1 MINIQPLSQ
10 MDPAWK
16 NKRLGNDTITIGKFG
31 CLLTS
36 MTMVANSY
44 GFKET
49 PDTLNDKM
57 KAAGGFQG
65 ALVIPAAMPNALPG
79 IIYRNFIQC
88 RNQPAPVVEI
98 DAALAAGKPVIIE
111 VDYSPAQGLQNHW
124 VVLYARQGEDY
135 LIRDPWPYPPEK
147 KEVTLTSRYGFA
159 GDVRDIIQ
167 GAVWIDSGGVAQ
179 PPKPKPAPKPIPA
192 TGYAVYAA
200 VDGLALRTDPFVGD
214 NLIKRV
220 PLNAKLI
227 VTEPVGAAKE
237 KIGTINQWLKVQDTD
252 EGYEGYAAAWYV
264 AAAPQSAPLPEPA
277 VPEKPPAGQ
286 PAGLHLYT
294 VIDGLALRSQPAIS
308 VANLIKFL
316 PLNSQLL
323 TLEPEAQAQQKLGV
337 EGQWLKVRDI
347 GGAEGYSAAWYL
359 STSRKEDAL
368 GAYKKGDKPP
378 TGLVVWPIT
387 EGLALRSQPVISEA
401 TLIKRFS
408 LNTDLLVLEPA
419 DQAEKKLGVV
429 NQWLKIKDLDGNQG
443 YVAAWYV
450 VKRPS

>member
-65 ALVIPAAMPNALPG
+65 ALVIPAAMPNALAG

-135 LIRDPWPYPPEK
+135 LIRDPWPYPPET

-159 GDVRDIIQ
+159 GEVRDIIQ
-167 GAVWIDSGGVAQ
+167 GAVWIDSSGAAQ

-227 VTEPVGAAKE
+227 VTEPVGAAKG
-237 KIGTINQWLKVQDTD
+237 KIGAINQWLKVQDTD

-264 AAAPQSAPLPEPA
+264 AAAPQSAPPPEPV
-277 VPEKPPAGQ
+277 VPVTPPAGE
-286 PAGLHLYT
+286 PAGLHLYA
-294 VIDGLALRSQPAIS
+294 VIDGLALRSQPLVSA
-308 VANLIKFL
+308 ANLIKFL

-323 TLEPEAQAQQKLGV
+323 ALEPEAQARQKLGV

-359 STSRKEDAL
+359 SMSRKEDAL
-368 GAYKKGDKPP
+368 GAYKKGDQPP
-378 TGLVVWPIT
+378 KGLVVWPIT

-408 LNTDLLVLEPA
+408 LNTDLLVLDPA

-429 NQWLKIKDLDGNQG
+429 NQWLKIKDLDGNIG

-450 VKRPS
+450 VKRPN